1 MGRTFLPTT
10 FKLTTDMTTKE
21 KITQCLKDMAKA
33 EIAFIDAIKEG
44 LERYGELPM
53 LIDEEDGNECFRMF
67 ALDKHDNW
75 TCFGIDKARLNKD
88 ALVPCVEFHVFEQDY
103 DGADYWCP
111 SYIFASE
118 ETWAMENIDFPE
130 ED

>member
-10 FKLTTDMTTKE
+10 FKLTTMTTKE
-21 KITQCLKDMAKA
+21 KIAQRLNDMAKA
-33 EIAFIDAIKEG
+33 RIAFIDAIKEG

-53 LIDEEDGNECFRMF
+53 LFDEEDGCFRMS
-67 ALDKHDNW
+67 ALDKRDNW
-75 TCFGIDKARLNKD
+75 TCFGIDKARLNKY

-103 DGADYWCP
+103 DAADYWCP